1 MEDRRGRSGPAAAKT
16 APPEANGEI
25 LILDRRLRT
34 IVDDWL
40 AGLAGEV
47 FTELLPLLRRVLGGF
62 DPTQRRRLMD
72 ELKSGAATGDAVGPD
87 DQGSGAEAFA
97 RALPLLATILGLKS

>member
-1 MEDRRGRSGPAAAKT
+1 MAPIPLWAYEASAAFYFGQHLDPAWDAAA
-16 APPEANGEI
+16 
-25 LILDRRLRT
+25 LD
-34 IVDDWL
+34 
-40 AGLAGEV
+40 
-47 FTELLPLLRRVLGGF
+47 
-62 DPTQRRRLMD
+62 TQRRRLMD